1 MTIRN
6 NGQKR
11 NGRMVLSSLFLLI
24 VGLICLYFTF
34 HNGFR
39 WAWLLISAA
48 ILYLSFAMFRNSNE
62 G

>member
-11 NGRMVLSSLFLLI
+11 NTRYVLSSLFLLI

-34 HNGFR
+34 HNGFK
-39 WAWLLISAA
+39 WAWLMISAA

-62 G
+62 T